1 MKKNNKNFVKL
12 LKAKIIACRK
22 MQDYMTGKGNYERA
36 DYYKKMR
43 WNYEDVLDIFTKKA
57 KFDEEVRMHEIELE
71 EIEERGL

>member
-1 MKKNNKNFVKL
+1 
-12 LKAKIIACRK
+12 
-22 MQDYMTGKGNYERA
+22 MTSKGNYERA